1 MVLYGYLKYRIYSPQ
16 KTIKVNIYPLFI
28 RVSPKSFA
36 SEIFVFYKVKNV
48 KPLKQKHPSTVVHDG
63 CISNLYK
70 KILEFNFY
78 FIYHAHFDIFVKSFV
93 FCNAILQLF
102 QIVSG

>member
-1 MVLYGYLKYRIYSPQ
+1 MKKRADGRYRKVVDGKTFYGD
-16 KTIKVNIYPLFI
+16 
-28 RVSPKSFA
+28 
-36 SEIFVFYKVKNV
+36 SERE
-48 KPLKQKHPSTVVHDG
+48 
-63 CISNLYK
+63 LYK